1 MTGAQKLSPPS
12 DDRSWYSTVGGK
24 LVAAF
29 ILAAALTVI
38 ATLVAL
44 VQFQNIT
51 AVMSRLIGTSLPAVK
66 YSLAVETNA
75 KAIAAGGAQLAAATT
90 ELQRFTGM
98 SEATEKIGTL
108 WGALSQLRAISGD
121 TAGMMRLRTLIAGID
136 ERLGQLDRTIRDKIY
151 TVISRDK
158 LSVQIPTAADALVQS
173 LAPFARSETSAKSAL
188 ELQADIYLAADLLHR
203 ALSTSSA
210 DMLKASQQQFET
222 VRGRILNASEALQTD
237 TEVEQSARTALRQA
251 VQSLLELGRPNVGLF
266 QLRATELDQQKSADQ
281 LQAALQEL
289 AAALESEVNALVAAA
304 ELEAANAAA
313 LTADAVEDSQYWLIA
328 LSGVSLLAAILI
340 VWLFVIQYI
349 VARLRTLTASMMAVA
364 GGKLDADIPPAGND
378 ELGDMSRALVIFREN
393 ARDIH
398 KAREEAEKARYE
410 AEAASRT
417 KSTFL
422 ANMSHE
428 LRTPLNAIIGYSEIL
443 REDAVDRG
451 DEASEADLIKIESAG
466 KHLLGLIN
474 DILDLSKIEAGRMDL
489 HFEDVDLKKLVGDV
503 SALVA
508 PLMSKNGNALQINV
522 PADIGS
528 MRVDLV
534 KLKQSLINL
543 LSNAAKFTKDGT
555 VTLTVARDVKADGQR
570 LFTFAVRDSGIGM
583 TGEQMGRLFQA
594 FTQADATTTRN
605 YGGTGLGLTITKHFC
620 TMLGGRID
628 VTSKPGEGSIF
639 TITLPDGGKSETLPA
654 IDHGPVVSGSAA
666 GRKILIVDDDP
677 AVHDVLR
684 VTLAREGYRLLHA
697 YDGAEALDLVRK
709 QRPDVI
715 TLDVMMPKVDGWSV
729 LSELK
734 SDPDLAHVPV
744 IMLTIV
750 DERTM
755 GYSLGASEY
764 MTKPVDRTRLV
775 ELVRRFTAQ
784 TERDVVLVVDDDAD
798 VRAIVK
804 STVEKTGLKT
814 ADAENGQS
822 ALDWL
827 ASHPSP
833 ALILLDLMMPV
844 MDGFEFLERVRN
856 NPATAH
862 VPIVVLTAKDLTE
875 SERRLIN
882 ERTLLIL
889 TKGAQPLSS
898 LGSALSAIARQTVE
912 STNEKRR
919 RNAENLAGR
928 G

>member
-1 MTGAQKLSPPS
+1 MTGARKLSPPT
-12 DDRSWYSTVGGK
+12 DQRSWYRTVGGK
-24 LVAAF
+24 LVMAF
-29 ILAAALTVI
+29 VLAAALTVI

-44 VQFQNIT
+44 VQFHNIN
-51 AVMSRLIGTSLPAVK
+51 AVMGRLTGSSLPAVK

-75 KAIAAGGAQLAAATT
+75 KAIAASGAQLAAATS

-98 SEATEKIGTL
+98 SEATGKIGNL
-108 WGALSQLRAISGD
+108 WSALSQLRAVSGD
-121 TAGMMRLRTLIAGID
+121 TAGMMRLQILIAGID
-136 ERLGQLDRTIRDKIY
+136 ERLGQLDRTIREKIY
-151 TVISRDK
+151 TLSARDKVAAQISRA
-158 LSVQIPTAADALVQS
+158 TEALVQR
-173 LAPFARSETSAKSAL
+173 LTPFAGQEVSARHAL
-188 ELQADIYLAADLLHR
+188 ELRADGHLAADLLHR
-203 ALSTSSA
+203 ALALDQA
-210 DMLKASQQQFET
+210 DTLKALQQQFET
-222 VRGRILNASEALQTD
+222 VRARILNGADALQSD
-237 TEVEQSARTALRQA
+237 AQIDQDARTALRQS
-251 VQSLLELGRPNVGLF
+251 VQALLELGRPNVGLF
-266 QLRATELDQQKSADQ
+266 QLRANELDQQRTAND
-281 LQAALQEL
+281 LQAALQKLAADLETQVNTL
-289 AAALESEVNALVAAA
+289 VALAEQEASDATALTAAALE
-304 ELEAANAAA
+304 
-313 LTADAVEDSQYWLIA
+313 DSRYWLIA
-328 LSGVSLLAAILI
+328 LSCVSLLAAILI
-340 VWLFVIQYI
+340 VWLFVIRYI
-349 VARLRTLTASMMAVA
+349 VARLRNLTASMMAVA
-364 GGKLDADIPPAGND
+364 GGKLDANIPPAGAD
-378 ELGDMSRALVIFREN
+378 ELGDMSRALVTFREN

-398 KAREEAEKARYE
+398 KAREDAEKARYE

-417 KSTFL
+417 KSSFL

-451 DEASEADLIKIESAG
+451 DDASEADLVKIEAAG

-489 HFEDVDLKKLVGDV
+489 HFEDVDLKKLVTDV

-508 PLMSKNGNALQINV
+508 PLMSKNGNMLQINV
-522 PADIGS
+522 PADIGA

-555 VTLTVARDVKADGQR
+555 VGLTLARAVGADGKPV
-570 LFTFAVRDSGIGM
+570 FTFAVRDSGIGM
-583 TGEQMGRLFQA
+583 TDEQIGRLFQA
-594 FTQADATTTRN
+594 FTQADTTTTRN

-620 TMLGGRID
+620 TMLGGGID
-628 VTSKPGEGSIF
+628 VTSKPGEGSVF
-639 TITLPDGGKSETLPA
+639 TITLPEGGKSEKPA
-654 IDHGPVVSGSAA
+654 AAFDHGPAVSGSAA

-697 YDGAEALDLVRK
+697 YDGTEALDLVREHH
-709 QRPDVI
+709 PDVI
-715 TLDVMMPKVDGWSV
+715 TLDVMMPRVDGWSV

-734 SDPDLAHVPV
+734 SDPDLARIPV

-784 TERDVVLVVDDDAD
+784 TDDEIVLVVDDDAD

-804 STVEKTGLKT
+804 VTVEKTGLKT
-814 ADAENGQS
+814 AEAVNGQE

-827 ASHPSP
+827 AAHRNP

-844 MDGFEFLERVRN
+844 MDGFEFLERVRA
-856 NPATAH
+856 NPATSH
-862 VPIVVLTAKDLTE
+862 VPIVVLTAKDLTDT
-875 SERRLIN
+875 ERRLIN
-882 ERTLLIL
+882 ERTLLVL

-898 LGSALSAIARQTVE
+898 LGSALSAIARQAME
-912 STNEKRR
+912 S
-919 RNAENLAGR
+919 AE
-928 G
+928 

>member
-1 MTGAQKLSPPS
+1 MTGARKLSPPT
-12 DDRSWYSTVGGK
+12 DHRSWYRTVGGK
-24 LVAAF
+24 LVMAF
-29 ILAAALTVI
+29 VLAAALTVI

-44 VQFQNIT
+44 VQFHNID
-51 AVMSRLIGTSLPAVK
+51 AVMGRLTGTSLPAVK

-75 KAIAAGGAQLAAATT
+75 KAIAASGARLAAATS

-98 SEATEKIGTL
+98 SEATEKIGSL
-108 WGALSQLRAISGD
+108 WSALSQLRAVSGD
-121 TAGMMRLRTLIAGID
+121 TAGMMRLQALIAGID
-136 ERLGQLDRTIRDKIY
+136 GRLGQLDRTIRDKIL
-151 TVISRDK
+151 TVSARDK
-158 LSVQIPTAADALVQS
+158 VAVRIPIAAEALVQR
-173 LAPFARSETSAKSAL
+173 LAPFAGQDASARSAL
-188 ELQADIYLAADLLHR
+188 ELRADGHLAADLLHR
-203 ALSTSSA
+203 ALALDKA
-210 DMLKASQQQFET
+210 DALKTLQQQFET
-222 VRGRILNASEALQTD
+222 VRARILNGADALQSD
-237 TEVEQSARTALRQA
+237 AQIDQDARTALRQS
-251 VQSLLELGRPNVGLF
+251 VQALLELGRPNVGLF
-266 QLRATELDQQKSADQ
+266 QLRANELDQQHTAND
-281 LQAALQEL
+281 LQSALQKL
-289 AAALESEVNALVAAA
+289 ATDLETQVNALVAMA
-304 ELEAANAAA
+304 EQEASDATALTAAA
-313 LTADAVEDSQYWLIA
+313 LKDSRYWLIA
-328 LSGVSLLAAILI
+328 LSCVSLLAAILI
-340 VWLFVIQYI
+340 VWLFVIRYI
-349 VARLRTLTASMMAVA
+349 VARLRNLTASMMAVA
-364 GGKLDADIPPAGND
+364 GGKLDADIPPGGSD

-398 KAREEAEKARYE
+398 KAREDAEKARYE

-417 KSTFL
+417 KSSFL

-451 DEASEADLIKIESAG
+451 DDASEADLVKIEAAG

-474 DILDLSKIEAGRMDL
+474 DILDLSKIESGRMDL
-489 HFEDVDLKKLVGDV
+489 HFEDVDLKRLVSDV

-508 PLMSKNGNALQINV
+508 PLMSKNGNMLQISV
-522 PADIGS
+522 PADIGA

-555 VTLTVARDVKADGQR
+555 VGLTLARAAWADKPV
-570 LFTFAVRDSGIGM
+570 FTFAVRDSGIGM
-583 TGEQMGRLFQA
+583 TDEQIGRLFQA
-594 FTQADATTTRN
+594 FTQADTTTTRN

-620 TMLGGRID
+620 TMLGGSID
-628 VTSKPGEGSIF
+628 VISKPGGGSVF
-639 TITLPDGGKSETLPA
+639 TITLPEGGKSEKPVAAADHKPA
-654 IDHGPVVSGSAA
+654 VSGSAA

-684 VTLAREGYRLLHA
+684 ITLSKEGYRLLHA
-697 YDGAEALDLVRK
+697 YDGTEALDLVREHH
-709 QRPDVI
+709 PDVI
-715 TLDVMMPKVDGWSV
+715 TLDVMMPRVDGWSV

-734 SDPDLAHVPV
+734 SDPKLARIPV

-784 TERDVVLVVDDDAD
+784 AQEDIVLVVDDDAD

-804 STVEKTGLKT
+804 VTVEKTGLKT
-814 ADAENGQS
+814 AEAVNGQA

-827 ASHPSP
+827 AAHRSP

-844 MDGFEFLERVRN
+844 MDGFAFLERVRA

-875 SERRLIN
+875 AERRLIN
-882 ERTLLIL
+882 ERTLLVL

-898 LGSALSAIARQTVE
+898 LGSALSAIARQAME
-912 STNEKRR
+912 S
-919 RNAENLAGR
+919 AE
-928 G
+928 